1 MLIYIVIGITLITC
15 DLSMLYPIPIIHK
28 RFILTLPSL
37 RSFLIQ
43 SRNERTEISLREHG
57 VDDRVF
63 CVSNDLYSEHRRS
76 GLPHADEYLD
86 LSRIPQLRR
95 YCQLVPAEAQ
105 FRFAAAFLEHR
116 APAVLRSVKQW
127 TLAGLD
133 NVTAEKAKAL
143 RQVLSNAEGVFRQV

>member
-1 MLIYIVIGITLITC
+1 
-15 DLSMLYPIPIIHK
+15 MLYLVPTIHK
-28 RFILTLPSL
+28 FFILTLSSL
-37 RSFLIQ
+37 KRFLIR
-43 SRNERTEISLREHG
+43 SRNERTETSLREHG

-86 LSRIPQLRR
+86 LSGIPQLRH

-105 FRFAAAFLEHR
+105 FRFSATFLEHR

-143 RQVLSNAEGVFRQV
+143 RQVLSNAERVFREV